1 MAAAQFAQMGSMP
14 NMIKNDLDMD
24 TFFDFSQATPSHD
37 QRSPSR
43 ASVITGPS
51 TQTTNNLS
59 YDDADDRQ
67 IFAGPSHEYDRFRQ
81 QTGIPI
87 GDGSLS
93 HLNQPID
100 SFGGFNSGIDE
111 MSFGMDGW
119 ATGLDMDADM
129 NMGFAPNMSN
139 NFYPPSNNSRGDFID
154 PTHMDA
160 VEEPQSNVGRLWPG
174 MHQQQAQQVA
184 MAKARAQ
191 QQQQQQLQQQQF
203 MRHQQMQ
210 QQQHHQMQQQ
220 QSQPHQTKAAGKQR
234 ASSQQTD
241 PHTEESIARLL
252 NNMRQNTHA
261 ATIADEDDEASNS
274 FMANMSRMKK
284 DEEEMDDDERL
295 LASEE
300 GKKLSS
306 KERRQLR
313 NKVSAR
319 AFRSRRKGKIPI
331 IRFNPFKVI
340 ANILPEYIGQLEG
353 DLAIKDKECST
364 LKSHNNAL
372 TEENERYRALIQTLL
387 RHPSFTPFLDDI
399 SKDPAFINSQ
409 QTRQPQPQQAST
421 PAPSVSSSTPS
432 QTQNANNHRQM
443 QNVKHEGKSRNLS
456 TISEAPVDLSLLNLN
471 HANGNFA
478 QQQQQQQQQSQ
489 NVPFDFSQPQ
499 IYAAHQLPQGP
510 SPLDLTLD
518 LVKQNHDEEDFSF
531 NGMNW

>member
-1 MAAAQFAQMGSMP
+1 MGSMP

-51 TQTTNNLS
+51 TQTTNNLT

-87 GDGSLS
+87 GDVGGLS

-111 MSFGMDGW
+111 MSFGSGMDGW
-119 ATGLDMDADM
+119 ATGIDMDADM
-129 NMGFAPNMSN
+129 NMGFAPNMPT

-160 VEEPQSNVGRLWPG
+160 AEEPQSNVGRLWPG

-191 QQQQQQLQQQQF
+191 QQQQQLQQQQQF

-210 QQQHHQMQQQ
+210 QQQQQHHMQQQ
-220 QSQPHQTKAAGKQR
+220 QQQQQQPQQTKAAGKQR

-261 ATIADEDDEASNS
+261 ASIPDDDDDASNS

-319 AFRSRRKGKIPI
+319 AFRSRRK
-331 IRFNPFKVI
+331 
-340 ANILPEYIGQLEG
+340 EYIGQLEG

-364 LKSHNNAL
+364 LKSHNSAL

-399 SKDPAFINSQ
+399 SKDPAFISSQ

-421 PAPSVSSSTPS
+421 PAPSVPSSTQS
-432 QTQNANNHRQM
+432 QPQNVQSQKNNQRPMH
-443 QNVKHEGKSRNLS
+443 NVKHEGQPRNLS

-478 QQQQQQQQQSQ
+478 QQQQQQ
-489 NVPFDFSQPQ
+489 NMPFDFSQPQ
-499 IYAAHQLPQGP
+499 IYAAHQIPQGP

-518 LVKQNHDEEDFSF
+518 LVKQNHDEDDFSSF